1 MERRRCRWVNLKNPR
16 YIRYHD
22 EEWGRPHYD
31 DGYLFELLVLESFQA
46 GLSWE
51 CILNKRESFRT
62 AFDGFDCR
70 KVAAYTQE
78 KMDALAADPSIVRN
92 RRKIAAAVNNAR
104 IFLTIQEE
112 FGSFS
117 NYLWHF
123 TRGEQ
128 VVHRDG
134 LLRASSPLSDAV
146 SRDLKGRGMRFVG
159 SVIIY
164 SYLQAAGII
173 DDHEPECDF
182 CCGRQRA
189 KEQPL
194 GIEER
199 PSGAG
204 GRKEGSPAWHVM
216 RGCSMLLL
224 SVELMGREVF
234 LRTHRIAVLILD
246 SQVDSLLPVG
256 ELYITNAVIV
266 ELMGD
271 VQLLSVIVDPH
282 RAVILIGDL
291 RRVEMLHQLLR
302 GERPFG
308 AVRLKGHT
316 ASAAL
321 LCLAVFIC
329 VLQRIVPR
337 LYCHDC
343 VCLIAV
349 EPKLHPALDAPQVG
363 RISRTSRSQ
372 QECGREGDD
381 CGPAA
386 ALSMRLLCH
395 FHYLRQCVGGGMQ
408 WGKCPLKPFLLCH
421 GDSSSKIVLSF
432 ALARN
437 SLVLTVFSGI
447 RSMDATS
454 AVEYPS

>member
-1 MERRRCRWVNLKNPR
+1 MVGQLENPR

-51 CILNKRESFRT
+51 CILNKREAFGQPLTVST
-62 AFDGFDCR
+62 AAKWPPTPR
-70 KVAAYTQE
+70 RRWTP
-78 KMDALAADPSIVRN
+78 LAADPSIVRN

-194 GIEER
+194 GIE
-199 PSGAG
+199 
-204 GRKEGSPAWHVM
+204 
-216 RGCSMLLL
+216 
-224 SVELMGREVF
+224 
-234 LRTHRIAVLILD
+234 
-246 SQVDSLLPVG
+246 
-256 ELYITNAVIV
+256 
-266 ELMGD
+266 
-271 VQLLSVIVDPH
+271 
-282 RAVILIGDL
+282 
-291 RRVEMLHQLLR
+291 
-302 GERPFG
+302 
-308 AVRLKGHT
+308 
-316 ASAAL
+316 
-321 LCLAVFIC
+321 
-329 VLQRIVPR
+329 
-337 LYCHDC
+337 
-343 VCLIAV
+343 
-349 EPKLHPALDAPQVG
+349 
-363 RISRTSRSQ
+363 
-372 QECGREGDD
+372 
-381 CGPAA
+381 
-386 ALSMRLLCH
+386 
-395 FHYLRQCVGGGMQ
+395 
-408 WGKCPLKPFLLCH
+408 
-421 GDSSSKIVLSF
+421 
-432 ALARN
+432 
-437 SLVLTVFSGI
+437 
-447 RSMDATS
+447 
-454 AVEYPS
+454 

>member
-1 MERRRCRWVNLKNPR
+1 MLHLYWGNGKGKTTAAMGLALRALGHGRRVVIVQFLKDGTSGEIAPLRTAGATVYACPNAKFTWLM
-16 YIRYHD
+16 D
-22 EEWGRPHYD
+22 ENDKAQARAVSADALEKALAQP
-31 DGYLFELLVLESFQA
+31 FELLVLESFQA

-194 GIEER
+194 GIE
-199 PSGAG
+199 
-204 GRKEGSPAWHVM
+204 
-216 RGCSMLLL
+216 
-224 SVELMGREVF
+224 
-234 LRTHRIAVLILD
+234 
-246 SQVDSLLPVG
+246 
-256 ELYITNAVIV
+256 
-266 ELMGD
+266 
-271 VQLLSVIVDPH
+271 
-282 RAVILIGDL
+282 
-291 RRVEMLHQLLR
+291 
-302 GERPFG
+302 
-308 AVRLKGHT
+308 
-316 ASAAL
+316 
-321 LCLAVFIC
+321 
-329 VLQRIVPR
+329 
-337 LYCHDC
+337 
-343 VCLIAV
+343 
-349 EPKLHPALDAPQVG
+349 
-363 RISRTSRSQ
+363 
-372 QECGREGDD
+372 
-381 CGPAA
+381 
-386 ALSMRLLCH
+386 
-395 FHYLRQCVGGGMQ
+395 
-408 WGKCPLKPFLLCH
+408 
-421 GDSSSKIVLSF
+421 
-432 ALARN
+432 
-437 SLVLTVFSGI
+437 
-447 RSMDATS
+447 
-454 AVEYPS
+454 

>member
-1 MERRRCRWVNLKNPR
+1 MVYTTHYQSPLGALLLAARGDALAGLWLEGQKYFLGSLKEPAEPMEGHPVLLQAGDWLSRYFAGERPDSGELKLDPGGGEFRRTVWEELCRIPYGSVTTYGALARTVAARLGRASMSAQAVGAQPHLEPHPLPPGGGGGRQPYRIRRGNRQEALAFGPRGGGDGPLLRPRQQHRAVREGPMERRRCRWVNLKNPR

-194 GIEER
+194 GIE
-199 PSGAG
+199 
-204 GRKEGSPAWHVM
+204 
-216 RGCSMLLL
+216 
-224 SVELMGREVF
+224 
-234 LRTHRIAVLILD
+234 
-246 SQVDSLLPVG
+246 
-256 ELYITNAVIV
+256 
-266 ELMGD
+266 
-271 VQLLSVIVDPH
+271 
-282 RAVILIGDL
+282 
-291 RRVEMLHQLLR
+291 
-302 GERPFG
+302 
-308 AVRLKGHT
+308 
-316 ASAAL
+316 
-321 LCLAVFIC
+321 
-329 VLQRIVPR
+329 
-337 LYCHDC
+337 
-343 VCLIAV
+343 
-349 EPKLHPALDAPQVG
+349 
-363 RISRTSRSQ
+363 
-372 QECGREGDD
+372 
-381 CGPAA
+381 
-386 ALSMRLLCH
+386 
-395 FHYLRQCVGGGMQ
+395 
-408 WGKCPLKPFLLCH
+408 
-421 GDSSSKIVLSF
+421 
-432 ALARN
+432 
-437 SLVLTVFSGI
+437 
-447 RSMDATS
+447 
-454 AVEYPS
+454 